1 MPRWILHRADDELE
15 VSLRVEGPHAGE
27 VLAAFAQLGAEP
39 DIRELIQAAMDS
51 FHQARLLGQG
61 PSASQSSSAAQ
72 QPRMHV
78 GGVETRLDVDGPDA
92 EAVMSYLVR
101 LGVESSMRSFITAA
115 LDDFYEALLSGP
127 AEAAPPASG
136 MVARRWLTTMVRDAA
151 AIRAALAADPR
162 QGHAHLMRASLA
174 RCRPSCEASSRT
186 ARGGALAL
194 WTPAPP
200 LRDEPSSSTA
210 GLRALSSSGT
220 SSCGD
225 WAATSSDQPTRPAG
239 APAQDELLSLLSNT
253 PRRWALPLA
262 ATWEGFRVKVEVEGP
277 IMHPLWTALE
287 AEMHQRSSSFSAMAL
302 GAVHTSRLAQRRPP
316 PAAPL
321 LDATPCSARP
331 CSSSPPSGA
340 SSSSCSAVQKGGGAR
355 TTTPGRRGVGQRRRQ
370 LFSGRVWLCPGCSR
384 RVLQRGSS
392 RCHLWAGA
400 PSSGRRG
407 RASADAPPGAD
418 VSPEP

>member
-1 MPRWILHRADDELE
+1 M
-15 VSLRVEGPHAGE
+15 
-27 VLAAFAQLGAEP
+27 
-39 DIRELIQAAMDS
+39 
-51 FHQARLLGQG
+51 
-61 PSASQSSSAAQ
+61 
-72 QPRMHV
+72 
-78 GGVETRLDVDGPDA
+78 DVDGPDA

-162 QGHAHLMRASLA
+162 LGRACSLDA
-174 RCRPSCEASSRT
+174 RPSCEASSRT

-194 WTPAPP
+194 WTPAPL
-200 LRDEPSSSTA
+200 LRDEPSSSSSPFWSTA
-210 GLRALSSSGT
+210 GLRAPSSSGT
-220 SSCGD
+220 SSRGD

-287 AEMHQRSSSFSAMAL
+287 AEVHQRSSSLSAMVL
-302 GAVHTSRLAQRRPP
+302 GAVHASRLAQRRPP

-370 LFSGRVWLCPGCSR
+370 LFSGRVSLCPGCSR

-407 RASADAPPGAD
+407 RASADAPPGAY